1 MAPSRAK
8 PILGILSIILSI
20 VQIYALFWFLSQSN
34 ISTPFYLKLISSVI
48 SSFNVSILF
57 SWVAF
62 GVAGGIATTALA
74 VTLVFWFDLRTEI
87 HEYHILMLSY
97 FLTAFIGYRLCT
109 IKDKFNRSYALKM
122 EKLGEEMSVLSAD
135 IGGRNSIIASLEKK
149 LTRYSLLK
157 EVVEALSA
165 VLQVDEINNLIMEKT
180 AKILGKKGRM
190 LLFLVDTQKQALI
203 LSASRDV
210 SKVKAKQGDIFDHW
224 VLRQRKS
231 LIVEDIKK
239 DFRFAAKDIDDAK
252 DLFRSLI
259 AAPLI
264 NESKVIGILRL
275 DNPAELIYT
284 QDDLRLLDIIA
295 DLSAVALENALL
307 YYRAQELAIRDGLTG
322 LVVRRY
328 FIERMKEEIKRAARK
343 KDPLS
348 LLMLDIDHFKD
359 YNDKYGHTAGDLVLK
374 HLAKT
379 ISSMVEPGDIVV
391 RYGGEEIGVLIYG
404 KGRNNARLEAEA
416 IRKEIK
422 NKSLI
427 LRRQRADITVSI
439 GVSSYPEDAFRVE
452 DLIKAADDRLYKAKA
467 DGRDRVC
474 SG

>member
-20 VQIYALFWFLSQSN
+20 VQIYALFWFLSQAN

-57 SWVAF
+57 SWLAF

-74 VTLVFWFDLRTEI
+74 ITLVFWFDLRTEI

-97 FLTAFIGYRLCT
+97 FLTAFIGYRLCL
-109 IKDKFNRSYALKM
+109 IKDKFIRSYALKM
-122 EKLGEEMSVLSAD
+122 EKLGEEMNILSAD
-135 IGGRNSIIASLEKK
+135 ISRRNSIIASLEEK

-190 LLFLVDTQKQALI
+190 LLFLVDTEKQALI
-203 LSASRDV
+203 LSASKDV

-239 DFRFAAKDIDDAK
+239 DFRFAAKDIDESK

-264 NESKVIGILRL
+264 SESKIIGMLRL
-275 DNPAELIYT
+275 DNPAELVYT

-295 DLSAVALENALL
+295 DLGAVALENALL
-307 YYRAQELAIRDGLTG
+307 YFRAQELAIRDGLTG

-359 YNDKYGHTAGDLVLK
+359 YNDKYGHTAGDLILK

-404 KGRNNARLEAEA
+404 KGKNNARLEAEA

-427 LRRQRADITVSI
+427 LRRRRADMTVSI

-452 DLIKAADDRLYKAKA
+452 ELIKVADERLYKAKA